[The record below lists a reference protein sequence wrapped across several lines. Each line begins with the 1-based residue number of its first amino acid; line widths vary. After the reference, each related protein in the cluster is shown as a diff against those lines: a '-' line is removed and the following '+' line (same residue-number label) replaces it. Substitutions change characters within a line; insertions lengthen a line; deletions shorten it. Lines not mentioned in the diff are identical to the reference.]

1 MYIAY
6 VTLSLSLLCNDDPN
20 GTTNIQHTH
29 SKKNRTEIL
38 AGSIWFGE
46 FEFEKKVE
54 RL

>member
-1 MYIAY
+1 MM
-6 VTLSLSLLCNDDPN
+6 
-20 GTTNIQHTH
+20 IQMEQQIY
-29 SKKNRTEIL
+29 SKQKKNRTEIL